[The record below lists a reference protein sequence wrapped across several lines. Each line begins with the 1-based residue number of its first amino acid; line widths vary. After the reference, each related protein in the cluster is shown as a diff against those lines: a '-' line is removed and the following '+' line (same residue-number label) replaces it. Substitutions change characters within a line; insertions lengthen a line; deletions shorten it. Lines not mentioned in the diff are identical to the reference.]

1 MDQPNILI
9 VLMDTMRIDAV
20 RPYSTLVN
28 TPFTEK
34 FASDSVVYEAVAPS
48 SWTLPSHVSL
58 FTGKYPSEHKIHE
71 SYDVKTNEL
80 VLKLNKGEL
89 QLPAQVLAEYLRQK
103 GYNTIGI
110 SANPQISSFTR
121 MDTGFN
127 IFIDITEKDEPLKE
141 AISYGRTRVEIMWN
155 MLKEGKFR
163 ELLNLYRASK
173 ERIKLSSNYPVDKGG
188 NWITWLIRRISLE
201 TPFFMFI
208 NFMEM
213 HDPYPSDVK
222 YPPNEFHLNDL
233 FGIKKIDE
241 SLMRKIRREYF
252 EQSKIA
258 DLYFGRI
265 LDAIKEVYDNTLI
278 ILTSDHGQALKEKD
292 YYGHG
297 IYLYDELVKIPMIVK
312 YPNAYKPKNDFLIS
326 LASIYHF
333 IKSTVEGDYELK
345 KEDLIIS
352 ESYGIQDSIESIQID
367 EKTRKIYDAPRK
379 AIFKNSYKL
388 VVNGFNGSI
397 EEFTFKGKP
406 VNDKNEILK
415 EMLEDLYVY
424 KGNEKFV
431 IYGI

>member
-1 MDQPNILI
+1 
-9 VLMDTMRIDAV
+9 
-20 RPYSTLVN
+20 
-28 TPFTEK
+28 
-34 FASDSVVYEAVAPS
+34 
-48 SWTLPSHVSL
+48 
-58 FTGKYPSEHKIHE
+58 
-71 SYDVKTNEL
+71 
-80 VLKLNKGEL
+80 
-89 QLPAQVLAEYLRQK
+89 
-103 GYNTIGI
+103 
-110 SANPQISSFTR
+110 
-121 MDTGFN
+121 
-127 IFIDITEKDEPLKE
+127 
-141 AISYGRTRVEIMWN
+141 

-201 TPFFMFI
+201 TPFFIFI

-241 SLMRKIRREYF
+241 GLMRKIRREYF

-278 ILTSDHGQALKEKD
+278 ILTSDHGQALKEKG

-297 IYLYDELVKIPMIVK
+297 IFLYDELVKIPMIVK

-326 LASIYHF
+326 LTNIYHF
-333 IKSTVEGDYELK
+333 IKSAVEGDYELK
-345 KEDLIIS
+345 KEDLIFS
-352 ESYGIQDSIESIQID
+352 ESYGIQDSIENIQID

-379 AIFKNSYKL
+379 AIFKNGYKL

-431 IYGI
+431 INGI

>member
-1 MDQPNILI
+1 MP
-9 VLMDTMRIDAV
+9 V
-20 RPYSTLVN
+20 
-28 TPFTEK
+28 
-34 FASDSVVYEAVAPS
+34 DSN
-48 SWTLPSHVSL
+48 
-58 FTGKYPSEHKIHE
+58 
-71 SYDVKTNEL
+71 D
-80 VLKLNKGEL
+80 
-89 QLPAQVLAEYLRQK
+89 
-103 GYNTIGI
+103 
-110 SANPQISSFTR
+110 QISSFTR

-127 IFIDITEKDEPLKE
+127 VFVDITKKDEALNEAVSYIRTKE
-141 AISYGRTRVEIMWN
+141 KILVNLAKQGKVGEI
-155 MLKEGKFR
+155 FD
-163 ELLNLYRASK
+163 LYRKSK
-173 ERIKLSSNYPVDKGG
+173 QRVRLSENYPIDKGG
-188 NWITWLIRRISLE
+188 NWITWLLNRISIE
-201 TPFFMFI
+201 APFFMFI

-241 SLMRKIRREYF
+241 GLMRKIKREYF

-352 ESYGIQDSIESIQID
+352 ESYGIQDSLNGIAID
-367 EKTRKIYDAPRK
+367 DKTRKEYDVPRK
-379 AIFKNSYKL
+379 AIFKDGYKL
-388 VVNGFNGSI
+388 VVNCSI
-397 EEFTFKGKP
+397 GAVEEFALNGKALSIKDKSYDDL
-406 VNDKNEILK
+406 VNELH
-415 EMLEDLYVY
+415 LY
-424 KGNEKFV
+424 KGNEKFMLP
-431 IYGI
+431 